1 MKNKTNINKAKSIKW
16 AVRLFSIIGVIVIY
30 YFIFSVL
37 FDTPIE
43 SELKK
48 STQLMQKHHEKLQKQ
63 YDSIQKVIANLASR
77 DTAVYQ
83 IIYEAK
89 PFTEISK
96 YDKRKSDLLLKLSR
110 ITNKQLGEE
119 FVAKLALIEKVNGQQ
134 TQIVNEILGYVL
146 EQSHEINAIPS
157 IQPIDNPKLTLF
169 ATSFGRRINPFYKTM
184 QQHDGID
191 YSVPEGTA
199 VFATADGVIS
209 KIHTSGATNGLSVVI
224 DHGNGYKTSYAYL
237 SAAHVKVGQKVSR
250 GDVIALSGNTGLSYA
265 PHLHYE
271 VIKNGKP
278 VEPLAYMFME
288 LTRDEFYQVR
298 SLASHA
304 MQAFD

>member
-1 MKNKTNINKAKSIKW
+1 MKNKTNNNNAKSIKW
-16 AVRLFSIIGVIVIY
+16 AVRLFSTIGVIVIY

-48 STQLMQKHHEKLQKQ
+48 STQVLQKHHEKLLKQ
-63 YDSIQKVIANLASR
+63 YDSIQFVIANLAKR

-89 PFTEISK
+89 PFAGVSEYNQRKISLQEKLKSKTNKKLGVEFLRKLTQMKELTKVQTEI
-96 YDKRKSDLLLKLSR
+96 
-110 ITNKQLGEE
+110 
-119 FVAKLALIEKVNGQQ
+119 VNDM
-134 TQIVNEILGYVL
+134 LYYVL
-146 EQSHEINAIPS
+146 EKSDEINHIPS
-157 IQPIDNPKLTLF
+157 IQPIDNPNLTLF

-184 QQHDGID
+184 QNHDGID

-199 VFATADGVIS
+199 VFATADGFVS
-209 KIHTSGATNGLSVVI
+209 KILTSGATNGLSVTI
-224 DHGNGYKTSYAYL
+224 DHENGYKTSYAYL

-250 GDVIALSGNTGLSYA
+250 GDVVALSGNTGLSYA

-271 VIKNGKP
+271 IIKDGKP
-278 VEPLAYMFME
+278 VDPLAYMFME
-288 LTRDEFYQVR
+288 LSIDEFYQIT